1 MLVIN
6 ELHHKIPF
14 EKRVDET
21 NYTYIFL
28 DYNKFMNFLNS
39 KDNDILYQN
48 NEVFNFIKIIVNEFY
63 PDIFN
68 NNIITNHVLK
78 LIKK

>member
-1 MLVIN
+1 
-6 ELHHKIPF
+6 
-14 EKRVDET
+14 
-21 NYTYIFL
+21 
-28 DYNKFMNFLNS
+28 MNFLNS

-48 NEVFNFIKIIVNEFY
+48 NEVFNFIKIIVNECY